1 MDYPVWRD
9 LYLRVGPDLL
19 TLGQRAADVARTQGV
34 EPGGPRYMW
43 PDAVAN
49 FLFDRFARR

>member
-1 MDYPVWRD
+1 MDYQVWRD
-9 LYLRVGPDLL
+9 LYLRVGQDLV

-34 EPGGPRYMW
+34 EPGGFRYLW
-43 PDAVAN
+43 PGAVAN